1 MKAKSIIAGVEALT
15 KKWAK
20 QRKAEERHASAF
32 HRRRQAMMRR
42 REETIKDVAW
52 DVMEEAYLKASAGGT
67 LPAHARQ
74 IMYAAR
80 PLVQERTA
88 KILDD
93 KYFTQGLLPDYIE
106 EQGVGWNVVYD
117 ARGHF
122 LEPHTE
128 EEVPLGTLHVR
139 SYLGRVYSHKVEA
152 PSFDF
157 EEKRYPTLG
166 PKNRFGAVA
175 FFEKEGFMPL
185 FEEVKLAARYD
196 VAIMSTKGMSV
207 VSARTLID
215 SLGVPVLVF
224 HDFDKSGFSIVGT
237 MMRSTRRYST
247 SGANVIDAGMR
258 LGDIG
263 GLASEAANTVGSR
276 HKAAANL
283 RLNGATGAEIDFLL
297 DNRVELNAFASDELV
312 AWIEGKFAEHGVKKI
327 IPGDKILAD
336 AYQRASQY
344 AVVQKAIDKTLTK
357 LRKTMTAAT
366 VPDDLRAAVEKK
378 LKAKPTLTWDEAV
391 IEIVEETLALAPRR
405 SPRAALQ

>member
-1 MKAKSIIAGVEALT
+1 MKADRLIKLVRAKTA
-15 KKWAK
+15 KWAK

-32 HRRRQAMMRR
+32 TRRRQVMIRR
-42 REETIKDVAW
+42 RDETIKDVAW

-67 LPAHARQ
+67 LPTHARQ

-80 PLVQERTA
+80 PFVQERTG

-106 EQGVGWNVVYD
+106 AKGVSWNVVFD

-122 LEPHTE
+122 HEPHTGKK
-128 EEVPLGTLHVR
+128 VPLGTLDVR
-139 SYLGRVYSHKVEA
+139 NYLHRVREHKIEA

-157 EEKRYPTLG
+157 EEKHYPTLG

-175 FFEKEGFMPL
+175 FFEKEGFWPL
-185 FEEVKLAARYD
+185 FQEVKLAERYD

-207 VSARTLID
+207 TASRELID

-237 MMRSTRRYST
+237 LKRDTRRYRT
-247 SGANVIDAGMR
+247 GGANVIDAGMR
-258 LGDIG
+258 LGDID
-263 GLASEAANTVGSR
+263 GLASEAANIVGSPY
-276 HKAAANL
+276 KAAANL
-283 RLNGATGAEIDFLL
+283 RLNGATEAEIDFLL

-312 AWIEGKFAEHGVKKI
+312 AWIEKKFNEHGVKKI
-327 IPGDKILAD
+327 IPDDEILAD
-336 AYQRASQY
+336 AYLRASEY
-344 AVVQKAIDKTLTK
+344 AVVQKAIDEKLTE

-366 VPDDLRAAVEKK
+366 VPDDLHAAVEKK

-391 IEIVEETLALAPRR
+391 TEIVEETVDASAP
-405 SPRAALQ
+405 

>member
-15 KKWAK
+15 KKWAR
-20 QRKAEERHASAF
+20 QRKAEERHASAI
-32 HRRRQAMMRR
+32 HRRRQVMIHTRK
-42 REETIKDVAW
+42 ETVKDAARV
-52 DVMEEAYLKASAGGT
+52 VMEEAYLKVSAGGT

-80 PLVQERTA
+80 PFVQKRTG
-88 KILDD
+88 KLLDD

-106 EQGVGWNVVYD
+106 EQGVSWNVVYD

-122 LEPHTE
+122 QEPHTE

-152 PSFDF
+152 PSFNF

-175 FFEKEGFMPL
+175 FFEKEGFWPL
-185 FEEVKLAARYD
+185 FEEVRLAERYD

-207 VSARTLID
+207 TSARALID

-258 LGDIG
+258 FGDIG
-263 GLASEAANTVGSR
+263 GLASEAANTAGRRQKVE
-276 HKAAANL
+276 ANL
-283 RLNGATGAEIDFLL
+283 RLNGATEAEIGFLL
-297 DNRVELNAFASDELV
+297 KYRVELNAFPSDELV
-312 AWIEGKFAEHGVKKI
+312 AWIEKKFAEHGIKKI
-327 IPGDKILAD
+327 IPDDKILAD

-344 AVVQKAIDKTLTK
+344 AVVQKAIDEKLTE

-366 VPDDLRAAVEKK
+366 VPEDLHAAVEKK
-378 LKAKPTLTWDEAV
+378 LKAKPTFTWDEAV
-391 IEIVEETLALAPRR
+391 IEIVEETRGDC
-405 SPRAALQ
+405 

>member
-1 MKAKSIIAGVEALT
+1 MKADRLIKLVRAKTA
-15 KKWAK
+15 KWAK

-32 HRRRQAMMRR
+32 TRRRQAMIRT

-52 DVMEEAYLKASAGGT
+52 DVMEEAYLKASAGGA

-80 PLVQERTA
+80 PFVQQRTG

-106 EQGVGWNVVYD
+106 EQGVSWNVVYD

-122 LEPHTE
+122 QEPHTE

-152 PSFDF
+152 PSFNF

-175 FFEKEGFMPL
+175 FFEKEGFWPL
-185 FEEVKLAARYD
+185 FEEVKLAERYD

-207 VSARTLID
+207 TSARALID

-237 MMRSTRRYST
+237 MMRSTRRYCT

-263 GLASEAANTVGSR
+263 GLACEAANTVGSPY
-276 HKAAANL
+276 KAAANL
-283 RLNGATGAEIDFLL
+283 RLNGATEAEIGFLL
-297 DNRVELNAFASDELV
+297 KKRVELNAFASDELV
-312 AWIEGKFAEHGVKKI
+312 AWIEKKFAEHGLKKV
-327 IPGDKILAD
+327 IPDDKILAD
-336 AYQRASQY
+336 AYQRASEY
-344 AVVQKAIDKTLTK
+344 AVVQKAIDEKLTE

-366 VPDDLRAAVEKK
+366 MPDDLRAAVESK
-378 LKAKPTLTWDEAV
+378 LKARPTLTWDEA
-391 IEIVEETLALAPRR
+391 ITEIVEETVDASAP
-405 SPRAALQ
+405 